1 MFNIY
6 PTKKSNL
13 HILIQIFQ
21 QSMTTEENDYE
32 LMKIPSEEPT
42 ISRTEEQ
49 PDIRYTLLI
58 SKHKLSPIE

>member
-1 MFNIY
+1 MIA
-6 PTKKSNL
+6 
-13 HILIQIFQ
+13 
-21 QSMTTEENDYE
+21 EENDYE